1 MFVLNKTN
9 IFNKKSKKTIELLF
23 ILTLVC
29 FPFSANAQSVKA
41 KKADSFVDSIG
52 VNTHL
57 FYTDTVYHEKYEE
70 IIKPKL
76 LELGVRHIRDGG
88 TRNLSGYLDRLQEL
102 KSFGI
107 NSTLIFGPNTGTP
120 ADGIEL
126 IKDLK
131 GVVEAVEGPNELNLD
146 KTINN
151 WVSVVQNYA
160 KELFT
165 LVKADEYTKNLPVIG
180 PSLTNRE
187 ATQSVGDLSSFV
199 DYGNIHKYY
208 GNRHPETN
216 GWGSYWEGT
225 KYGSLAYGVK
235 SVSNYAGSKPVI
247 ATESCYHNAI
257 NSDDGHRAIPE
268 NIAAKYV
275 PRLFLFHFN
284 QNISRTLCY
293 ELIDLDQDKEFDEKK
308 KNFGLLRNN
317 GSEKPAFTA
326 LKNIIN
332 LLEDPGTK
340 FNTEELDFYLKNNTS
355 NVYQT
360 LLQKRD
366 GTFYLILWQG
376 VSSFDPSNKR
386 EIEIPPQKV
395 DLYLNT
401 PTSSVNV
408 YTLSNFYKQ
417 PTLKYNPQKMIR
429 LNVTDSPVIIQ
440 LTKAK

>member
-1 MFVLNKTN
+1 MLILNSIK
-9 IFNKKSKKTIELLF
+9 IFHNKHRKIITILLF
-23 ILTLVC
+23 FTLS
-29 FPFSANAQSVKA
+29 FLPFSANAQSVKA
-41 KKADSFVDSIG
+41 QKADSFIESIG

-57 FYTDTVYHEKYEE
+57 FYDDTVYHQKYEE

-76 LELGVRHIRDGG
+76 LELGVRHIRDSG
-88 TRNLSGYLDRLQEL
+88 TRNSNGYLDRLEEL
-102 KSFGI
+102 KSYGI
-107 NSTLIFGPNTGTP
+107 SSTLIFGPNTGTP

-151 WVSVVQNYA
+151 WIPVVQNYV

-165 LVKADEYTKNLPVIG
+165 LVKADEYTKNLSVIG

-225 KYGSLAYGVK
+225 KYGSLAYSIK
-235 SVSNYAGSKPVI
+235 NVSNYAGNKPVI

-257 NSDDGHRAIPE
+257 NSDKGTPSIPE
-268 NIAAKYV
+268 NVAAKYI

-284 QNISRTLCY
+284 QNVHRTLCY
-293 ELIDLDQDKEFDEKK
+293 ELIDLYQDKELDENK

-317 GSEKPAFTA
+317 GTEKPAFTA

-332 LLEDPGTK
+332 LLEDPGAK
-340 FNTEELDFYLKNNTS
+340 FQTEELSFYLKNNID

-360 LLQKRD
+360 LLQKRN

-376 VSSFDPSNKR
+376 VSSFEPLTQK
-386 EIEIPPQKV
+386 EIKIPPKKI
-395 DLYLNT
+395 DLYLKT
-401 PTSSVNV
+401 PVSSVDV

-417 PTLKYNPQKMIR
+417 PTSKYNPQKMIR
-429 LNVTDSPVIIQ
+429 LNVTDSPVIIK
-440 LTKAK
+440 LTKAS